1 MADDWNAQLDAK
13 QLLLDERIA
22 EQNRTV
28 ILDGV
33 QRTVSA
39 TRRSSERAFVHELRT
54 LGSST
59 GPLPSD
65 CPAGCLVRD
74 SDLTVN
80 LADTAT
86 AAALF
91 CKAGICV
98 FNDVLPCGL
107 IEECRGSFTSA
118 AALVDAALAAR
129 HMGADG
135 VYVGHEIAFNEVC
148 QRGKERLDIRGVGM
162 TDGPLA
168 SSALHIDAPW
178 MPFVKAVLGEEAH
191 ECFRGVV
198 DNRPGSGDQEW
209 HADGVHTDY
218 ERTTTCEQWHAQ
230 SSAAQGEGR
239 EEEAPQRLTL
249 FIPLVDLDDPGCG
262 ATQFFPGSHTHATAN
277 LYRHLAPYDCETQ
290 PLFCTPR
297 PSRGG
302 MIAFDYRL
310 VHRGTSNERP
320 RGGATRPILYIVYAV
335 CGIDDEDNFPSDAPL
350 FASDVS
356 PV

>member
-33 QRTVSA
+33 QHTVSA

-107 IEECRGSFTSA
+107 IEEC
-118 AALVDAALAAR
+118 
-129 HMGADG
+129 
-135 VYVGHEIAFNEVC
+135 
-148 QRGKERLDIRGVGM
+148 
-162 TDGPLA
+162 
-168 SSALHIDAPW
+168 
-178 MPFVKAVLGEEAH
+178 
-191 ECFRGVV
+191 
-198 DNRPGSGDQEW
+198 
-209 HADGVHTDY
+209 
-218 ERTTTCEQWHAQ
+218 
-230 SSAAQGEGR
+230 
-239 EEEAPQRLTL
+239 
-249 FIPLVDLDDPGCG
+249 
-262 ATQFFPGSHTHATAN
+262 
-277 LYRHLAPYDCETQ
+277 
-290 PLFCTPR
+290 TPR